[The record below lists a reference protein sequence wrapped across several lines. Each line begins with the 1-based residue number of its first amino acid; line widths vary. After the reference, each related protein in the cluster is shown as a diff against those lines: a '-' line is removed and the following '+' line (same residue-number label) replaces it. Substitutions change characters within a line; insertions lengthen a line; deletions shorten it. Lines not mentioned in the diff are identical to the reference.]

1 MKKTIEEFKAFINKG
16 NAIDLAVGIVIGG
29 AFNAI
34 IKSLVNDIIMPLIS
48 LVVSTD
54 IKSLYWVLKGSASF
68 DPTLGTTVFSEGA
81 VILYYGNFI
90 QSIVDFLIIALSI
103 FIALKVI
110 VKIKENALKIKNMIE
125 EDLIKK
131 DTAE

>member
-54 IKSLYWVLKGSASF
+54 IKSLFWVLKGSATF
-68 DPTLGTTVFSEGA
+68 DEVSGTTVFSEGA
-81 VILYYGNFI
+81 VIMYYGNFI
-90 QSIVDFLIIALSI
+90 QSVVDFLIIALSI
-103 FIALKVI
+103 FIALKMM
-110 VKIKENALKIKNMIE
+110 VKIKEKALKIKSIIE
-125 EDLIKK
+125 DDLLKK
-131 DTAE
+131 ENAE